1 MPEAREVLDRLTAAM
16 VANDSPAVAACYSED
31 AVAVTPDEGELRGR
45 NRIAEYMRQFGDSFS
60 DLQYKYLQKH
70 DAGDVAIDE
79 GYLIGTHTG
88 PLPTPSGE
96 AIPATGK
103 QINVRSCDVATV
115 EAGLITQHRIYFDQ
129 MEFLG
134 QLGLLPPEGAG
145 STAAP

>member
-1 MPEAREVLDRLTAAM
+1 MSEAREVLDRLTAAV
-16 VANDSPAVAACYSED
+16 VANDAQAVAGCYAED

-45 NRIAEYMRQFGDSFS
+45 DRIAEYMSQFGGSFP

-70 DAGDVAIDE
+70 DAGNVAIDE

-88 PLPTPSGE
+88 PLTTPSGE

-103 QINVRSCDVATV
+103 QIYVRSCDVATV
-115 EAGLITQHRIYFDQ
+115 AAGLITQHRMYFDQ

-145 STAAP
+145 SKAR

>member
-1 MPEAREVLDRLTAAM
+1 MSEARDVLDRLTAAV
-16 VANDSPAVAACYSED
+16 VAKDAKAVAECYAED

-45 NRIAEYMRQFGDSFS
+45 DRIAEYMRQFGASFS

-70 DAGDVAIDE
+70 DAGNVAIDE
-79 GYLIGTHTG
+79 GHLIGTHTG

-115 EAGLITQHRIYFDQ
+115 EAGVVTQHHIYFDQ

-134 QLGLLPPEGAG
+134 QLGLLSPEETG
-145 STAAP
+145 STAR

>member
-1 MPEAREVLDRLTAAM
+1 MSEARDVLDRLTAAV
-16 VANDSPAVAACYSED
+16 VAKDAQAVAECYAED
-31 AVAVTPDEGELRGR
+31 AVAVTPDEGELRGSD
-45 NRIAEYMRQFGDSFS
+45 RIAEYLLQFGSSFP

-70 DAGDVAIDE
+70 DAGNVAIDE
-79 GYLIGTHTG
+79 GYITGTHTS

-115 EAGLITQHRIYFDQ
+115 EADVITQHRFYFDQ

-145 STAAP
+145 ST

>member
-1 MPEAREVLDRLTAAM
+1 MSEAREVLDRLTAAV
-16 VANDSPAVAACYSED
+16 VAKDAQAVAGCYTED

-45 NRIAEYMRQFGDSFS
+45 DRIAEYMSQFGGSFP

-70 DAGDVAIDE
+70 DTGNVAIDE

-115 EAGLITQHRIYFDQ
+115 ESGLIIQHRIYFDQ

-145 STAAP
+145 STAR

>member
-1 MPEAREVLDRLTAAM
+1 MSEARDVLDRLTAAV
-16 VANDSPAVAACYSED
+16 VAKDAQTVAGCYAED

-45 NRIAEYMRQFGDSFS
+45 ERIAEYMSQFGGSFP

-70 DAGDVAIDE
+70 DAGNVAIDE
-79 GYLIGTHTG
+79 GYLIGTNTG
-88 PLPTPSGE
+88 LLPTPSGE
-96 AIPATGK
+96 TIPATGK

-115 EAGLITQHRIYFDQ
+115 EAGVVRRHHIYFDQ

-145 STAAP
+145 STAP

>member
-1 MPEAREVLDRLTAAM
+1 M
-16 VANDSPAVAACYSED
+16 VANDAPAVAACYSED

-45 NRIAEYMRQFGDSFS
+45 NRIAEYIRQFGDSFS

-96 AIPATGK
+96 TIPATGK
-103 QINVRSCDVATV
+103 KINVRSCDVATV

-129 MEFLG
+129 MQFLG

>member
-1 MPEAREVLDRLTAAM
+1 M

-88 PLPTPSGE
+88 PFPTPSGE